1 MIVESYFL
9 IDQIKK
15 FREQKKIKDEE
26 GEKIYQESLKTG
38 KPISLVA
45 NGMMTGPSTQPKT
58 DSSAYTVIGIFV
70 IFLIA
75 ILLALVTAYFLFKCV
90 QSQCMSFVVFLL
102 VIVFL
107 NIPILNIAVFIF
119 VLVWYFTKCKKGCAS
134 NGNVLD
140 VSKK

>member
-15 FREQKKIKDEE
+15 FREQNKIKDEE

-45 NGMMTGPSTQPKT
+45 NGMMNTTPKT

>member
-15 FREQKKIKDEE
+15 WRQEKKIKEDEK
-26 GEKIYQESLKTG
+26 EKIYQESLKTG

-45 NGMMTGPSTQPKT
+45 NGMMNTTPNT

-90 QSQCMSFVVFLL
+90 QSQCMSFLVFLL

-140 VSKK
+140 GSKK

>member
-45 NGMMTGPSTQPKT
+45 NGMMNTTPKT

-90 QSQCMSFVVFLL
+90 QSQCISFVVFLL

>member
-15 FREQKKIKDEE
+15 FRDQNKIKDEE

-45 NGMMTGPSTQPKT
+45 NGMMNTTPKT

>member
-15 FREQKKIKDEE
+15 WRQEKKIKEDEK
-26 GEKIYQESLKTG
+26 EKIYQESLKTG

-45 NGMMTGPSTQPKT
+45 NGIMNTTPKT

-140 VSKK
+140 GSKK